1 MLRAHPDA
9 AAARDADQR
18 TPLHLAAANQAEE
31 ALRTLTPSLP
41 LPLTEP

>member
-1 MLRAHPDA
+1 MLRAHPGA

-31 ALRTLTPSLP
+31 ALLTLTPSLT
-41 LPLTEP
+41 LTRTLT